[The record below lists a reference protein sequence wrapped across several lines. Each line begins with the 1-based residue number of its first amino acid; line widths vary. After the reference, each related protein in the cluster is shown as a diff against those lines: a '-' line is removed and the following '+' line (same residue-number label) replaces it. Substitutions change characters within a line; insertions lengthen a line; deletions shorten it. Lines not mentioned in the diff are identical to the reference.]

1 MISINNNKCTGCGL
15 CSKNCPRNQIRII
28 NGKAAPLNKSCI
40 GCGHCIAICPK
51 NAVVIDNYDMKE
63 IVEYSPETFY
73 VNPDNLL
80 NAIKFRRSVRKFKN
94 TAIEREKIKKIIEAG
109 RFSPSGSNKQP
120 LSFVVVQQKMKE
132 LTGITVKVLYKF
144 ACNFEPDENDPL
156 LSQHQLYID
165 MWKQIYKNYKH
176 GEDNLFFNAPALII
190 ILHDKRL
197 SDYSTID
204 GQLAASNMVLTANSL
219 GLGVCYNGFFTY
231 ASEDIEIRNF
241 LFLPD
246 NIKVVAS
253 LLIGYADVKYL
264 RTVPRKK
271 PEVQWM

>member
-15 CSKNCPRNQIRII
+15 CSKNCHRNQIKII
-28 NGKAAPLNKSCI
+28 NSKAVPINKSCI
-40 GCGHCIAICPK
+40 GCGHCIAICPQ

-63 IVEYSPETFY
+63 LVEYNPETFY

-80 NAIKFRRSVRKFKN
+80 NVIKFRRSVRKFKN
-94 TAIEREKIKKIIEAG
+94 TTVEKEKIKKIIEAG

-120 LSFVVVQQKMKE
+120 LSFIVVQQKMKE
-132 LTGITVKVLYKF
+132 LTRITVKILYKF
-144 ACNFEPDENDPL
+144 ACSFEPDENDPL
-156 LSQHQLYID
+156 LRHHKLYID
-165 MWKQIYKNYKH
+165 MWKQIYMNYKH

-197 SDYSTID
+197 SAYSTID
-204 GQLAASNMVLTANSL
+204 GQLATSNMLLMANLL
-219 GLGVCYNGFFTY
+219 GLGVCYNGFFTF
-231 ASEDIEIRNF
+231 ASEDVEIRNF

-246 NIKVVAS
+246 NINVVAS
-253 LLIGYADVKYL
+253 LLIGYSDINYL